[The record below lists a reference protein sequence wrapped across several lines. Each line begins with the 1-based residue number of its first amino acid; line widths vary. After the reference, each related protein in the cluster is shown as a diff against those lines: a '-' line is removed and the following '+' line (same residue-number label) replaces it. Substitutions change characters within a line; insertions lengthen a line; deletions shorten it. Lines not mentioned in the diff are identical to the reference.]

1 MYKPRFTK
9 SSDIYAIID
18 LDGEMSYVS
27 LNAFLRIQDN
37 MKPRRVDLAFSENSL
52 IDDASYEVIKRFG
65 DSFTQAE
72 FCQVLNT
79 YLEDEVSVDTLI
91 ELYKRLPKVLSVN
104 LLIL

>member
-27 LNAFLRIQDN
+27 LNAFLLIQDN
-37 MKPRRVDLAFSENSL
+37 MKPRRVDLAFRENSL

-65 DSFTQAE
+65 DNFTRAE

-79 YLEDEVSVDTLI
+79 HLEDEVSVDTLI